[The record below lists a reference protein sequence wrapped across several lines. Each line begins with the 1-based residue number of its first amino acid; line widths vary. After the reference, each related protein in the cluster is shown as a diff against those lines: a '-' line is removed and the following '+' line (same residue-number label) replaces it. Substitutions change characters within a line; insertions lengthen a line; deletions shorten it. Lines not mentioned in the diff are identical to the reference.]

1 MPLLKELSF
10 FTYKDYLGWDGDER
24 YEIIDGDAY
33 MMAPTSRIHQDISR
47 ALFGTLWNFLKGR
60 RCKVYA
66 APFAVRLNPLPD
78 KSDNTVVEPDIVVV
92 CDPSKLDERG
102 CNGDPDLVIEILS
115 PSSSRHDRIVKF
127 QKYRDAGVRK
137 YWIVDSDERILTVYT
152 LKDGAYTAFP
162 YGDTDTVQV
171 AALPGLEIDLSSIF
185 EQTAADNNPYFS

>member
-1 MPLLKELSF
+1 MPLLKEQTF

-24 YEIIDGDAY
+24 YEIIDGEAY
-33 MMAPTSRIHQDISR
+33 MMAPPSRIHQDISG

-60 RCKVYA
+60 PCKVYA

-78 KSDNTVVEPDIVVV
+78 KSDDTVVEPDIVVV

-102 CNGDPDLVIEILS
+102 CNGSPDLVIEILS

-127 QKYRDAGVRK
+127 QKYRDAGVRE
-137 YWIVDSDERILTVYT
+137 YWIVDPYERILTVYT

-162 YGDTDTVQV
+162 YSDMDTVPV
-171 AALPGLEIDLSSIF
+171 TALPGLEIDLSAIF
-185 EQTAADNNPYFS
+185 EQTAADT